1 MKIYHKFLLYQNK
14 WIYPYVR
21 VALRVMTTL
30 TYLASILLI
39 VGLVYEHGFR
49 ISAAEAHQLQRLY
62 HGVWIVFLA
71 DISLHIAL
79 EYKDF
84 FALFDVGSGCVS
96 SSGGGRRCAGCLGLS
111 GRQDVSSFIVAGA
124 FFP

>member
-1 MKIYHKFLLYQNK
+1 MDLSLCACGVEGYDDFDLS
-14 WIYPYVR
+14 
-21 VALRVMTTL
+21 
-30 TYLASILLI
+30 ASILLI

-79 EYKDF
+79 EYKDT
-84 FALFDVGSGCVS
+84 
-96 SSGGGRRCAGCLGLS
+96 RRTFSRLTWILTFC
-111 GRQDVSSFIVAGA
+111 FI
-124 FFP
+124 